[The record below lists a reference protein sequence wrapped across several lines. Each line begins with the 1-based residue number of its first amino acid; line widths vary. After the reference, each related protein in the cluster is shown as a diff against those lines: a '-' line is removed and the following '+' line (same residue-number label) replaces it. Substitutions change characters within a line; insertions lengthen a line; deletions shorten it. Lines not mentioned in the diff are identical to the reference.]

1 VKRTLSDAER
11 EGAEFFEFLGVK
23 SLAEARKLDA
33 QYIMDKALQYKEF
46 WSMIWGTVIDD
57 KFCVGSAYELFWKN
71 KRHLVP
77 VMMGHTSSEFF
88 SVPQANTIDEFKSM
102 AHEMFGENAGEF
114 LSLCGAE
121 SGDIEEVKKK
131 ASVSGLEYGIRILAQ
146 ANDETNTGKPI
157 YYYNFDAEI
166 PGWDNPGT
174 FHSVDLWFF
183 FETLAKCW
191 RPFVGKHYDLA
202 RQMCNYWS
210 NFIRSGDP
218 NGKDSTGEDMPR
230 WEPYTKQA
238 PYGMLFADKAEFLKE
253 QPSELMSFLV
263 KEYFRKR

>member
-1 VKRTLSDAER
+1 
-11 EGAEFFEFLGVK
+11 
-23 SLAEARKLDA
+23 
-33 QYIMDKALQYKEF
+33 M
-46 WSMIWGTVIDD
+46 
-57 KFCVGSAYELFWKN
+57 
-71 KRHLVP
+71 
-77 VMMGHTSSEFF
+77 
-88 SVPQANTIDEFKSM
+88 DEFRGM
-102 AHEMFGENAGEF
+102 ASEMFGENAEEF
-114 LSLCGAE
+114 LSLCDAG
-121 SGDIEEVKKK
+121 SGDIEEVRNR
-131 ASVSGLEYGIRILAQ
+131 ASVSALEYGIRILGQ
-146 ANDETNTGKPI
+146 ANDETKAGTPL

-166 PGWDNPGT
+166 PGWDDPGT

-230 WEPYTKQA
+230 WEPYTSQA

-263 KEYFRKR
+263 KEYFRKRQ